1 MDVERLPLEF
11 HDDGLLYCFDS
22 DELYTG
28 VWKKSLAGV
37 IVEEGFYSDG
47 LADGKWIYRNQDNS
61 IKSTELYEDGFR
73 ISWSSPDTNGQ
84 LSVGATV
91 KHAKFGLGTVLN
103 FEGNEEHKIENH
115 EKPDNEHKIKN
126 HEKPEWIKT
135 IQQKNED
142 DISNAQEANSKR
154 KEEFGRD
161 YLPFLY
167 LTNSFRDINVVL
179 VRLTENDYQPA
190 YISFPTYKMMD
201 IEFNNLHP
209 DKPRLLLKTNSRS
222 FHEINIKRKKYSP
235 KERTIAISLLGDAYW
250 VNHNGKPKWVD
261 QKTGEER
268 SVTITHEA
276 EGFYFNFRIRTT
288 QEEVFCYP
296 YRGTYDNNVSTQFG
310 TDESILPMSMDKFF
324 AVYKW
329 VSYNSDEIPPQIGS
343 EIYGLTGDDIYRGNK
358 GFEGLD
364 WVEMRRLK
372 VIMSLFFLLFLAV
385 VVFN

>member
-1 MDVERLPLEF
+1 
-11 HDDGLLYCFDS
+11 
-22 DELYTG
+22 
-28 VWKKSLAGV
+28 
-37 IVEEGFYSDG
+37 
-47 LADGKWIYRNQDNS
+47 
-61 IKSTELYEDGFR
+61 
-73 ISWSSPDTNGQ
+73 
-84 LSVGATV
+84 
-91 KHAKFGLGTVLN
+91 
-103 FEGNEEHKIENH
+103 
-115 EKPDNEHKIKN
+115 
-126 HEKPEWIKT
+126 
-135 IQQKNED
+135 
-142 DISNAQEANSKR
+142 
-154 KEEFGRD
+154 
-161 YLPFLY
+161 
-167 LTNSFRDINVVL
+167 
-179 VRLTENDYQPA
+179 
-190 YISFPTYKMMD
+190 MD